1 MVEHILMR
9 SYLIWSDTRVRRGQ
23 VDGQPRVAGVERV
36 GVLISVA
43 GARLPRV
50 EVLLPVG
57 GVVDPRLL
65 VVGGGVEGRRIVA
78 GGGGG
83 EAWIQAKILS
93 WK

>member
-1 MVEHILMR
+1 MVERILMR
-9 SYLIWSDTRVRRGQ
+9 SYLIWADTRVRRGQ

-36 GVLISVA
+36 GVLGSVA
-43 GARLPRV
+43 GAGLPGV
-50 EVLLPVG
+50 QLLLPVG

-93 WK
+93 

>member
-1 MVEHILMR
+1 MAEHILMR
-9 SYLIWSDTRVRRGQ
+9 SYLIWADTRVRRGQ
-23 VDGQPRVAGVERV
+23 VHGQPRVAGVERV
-36 GVLISVA
+36 GVLGPVA
-43 GARLPRV
+43 GAGLPRV

-65 VVGGGVEGRRIVA
+65 VIRGGVEGGRVVA

>member
-43 GARLPRV
+43 RTGLPRV

-65 VVGGGVEGRRIVA
+65 VVGGGVEGGRIVA

-83 EAWIQAKILS
+83 EPRRQGEILG